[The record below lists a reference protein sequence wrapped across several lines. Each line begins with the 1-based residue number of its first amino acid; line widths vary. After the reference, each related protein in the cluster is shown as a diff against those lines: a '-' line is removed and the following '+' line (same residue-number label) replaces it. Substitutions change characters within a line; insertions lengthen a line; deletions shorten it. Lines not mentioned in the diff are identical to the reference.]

1 VSQYQKGKTNLDFIE
16 ARDSEWQWH
25 QLGHVQV
32 CTLLLTDNHASTPP
46 LSFFYRPPN
55 QQRQS
60 TEGNY
65 LPTCACIMMVVHFP
79 LYSFLHFFCKRTS
92 EEKCQELN
100 LENLA
105 LSMPWS
111 AIRAVA
117 ELLYWFLL
125 TALVKA
131 LKETQGTDPSQRLVI
146 LIFIHH
152 RSFMT
157 AGVVAHFKPVSELID
172 WEVSISH

>member
-1 VSQYQKGKTNLDFIE
+1 
-16 ARDSEWQWH
+16 
-25 QLGHVQV
+25 
-32 CTLLLTDNHASTPP
+32 
-46 LSFFYRPPN
+46 
-55 QQRQS
+55 
-60 TEGNY
+60 
-65 LPTCACIMMVVHFP
+65 MMVVHFP
-79 LYSFLHFFCKRTS
+79 LYSFLHLFCKRTS

-131 LKETQGTDPSQRLVI
+131 LKETQGTDPSQ
-146 LIFIHH
+146 
-152 RSFMT
+152 
-157 AGVVAHFKPVSELID
+157 
-172 WEVSISH
+172 